1 MAILLANVRKPL
13 NDSVMIFCFQ
23 MMPMWRMIGI
33 QDINGNSSTL
43 MQSLNMSW
51 KRRGSQAD
59 EVNAE
64 HGSPKCPP
72 KDIQVEQQV
81 KLYFPRFREG
91 HVCQWLTGRCW
102 SGEVPEVMSCECL
115 VNISYGSV
123 PLRALP
129 EQIKWNGTSLRSC
142 SEPHQRTTLSSS
154 VDRYS

>member
-1 MAILLANVRKPL
+1 MAILLANVQPPL
-13 NDSVMIFCFQ
+13 NDLVMIFCFR
-23 MMPMWRMIGI
+23 MMPMWRMTGI

-43 MQSLNMSW
+43 TQSLNMSW

-64 HGSPKCPP
+64 HSSPECPA

-81 KLYFPRFREG
+81 KLYFPGFREG
-91 HVCQWLTGRCW
+91 HVCQQLTGRCW
-102 SGEVPEVMSCECL
+102 SGDVPEVMPCECL

-129 EQIKWNGTSLRSC
+129 EQIKWSGTSLRSC
-142 SEPHQRTTLSSS
+142 SEPLQCTTLSSS